1 MNNTPLARL
10 SALGQSVWLD
20 DLRRGMLGPV
30 GLLDRLIDEDGLGG
44 VTSNPA
50 IFEKAINGSEDYDEA
65 IRSLSRRGLSSEEL
79 YDHLTV
85 EDVAHA
91 ADHLRQKYEE
101 TAGADGYVSIE
112 VSPRIA
118 ADPLQSIAEGRRL
131 WETLQRPN
139 VMIKIPGTPGGLTAI
154 GQLLREGISVNITL
168 LFSVERYEEV
178 QAIYLCALEDRV
190 RKRMP
195 VDRLASIASFFL
207 SRIDS
212 LLDPRIERIIHEG
225 GSRSLEAKDLL
236 GMIGVSNAKVAYQKY
251 REVQSGG
258 RWDALRRK
266 GARPQRLLWASTS
279 TKNPLYDDLHY
290 VEPLIGPD
298 TVTTLTMK
306 TLEAYRDHG
315 RPQVRIG
322 DQLDHAI
329 RRLDSLPG
337 IGISLEEAARELE
350 EEGIR
355 AFVEPYEKSLSS
367 LRKKANSA
375 LPPA

>member
-20 DLRRGMLGPV
+20 DLRRGMLGPG

-178 QAIYLCALEDRV
+178 QAIYLSALEDRV

-279 TKNPLYDDLHY
+279 T
-290 VEPLIGPD
+290 
-298 TVTTLTMK
+298 
-306 TLEAYRDHG
+306 
-315 RPQVRIG
+315 
-322 DQLDHAI
+322 
-329 RRLDSLPG
+329 
-337 IGISLEEAARELE
+337 
-350 EEGIR
+350 
-355 AFVEPYEKSLSS
+355 
-367 LRKKANSA
+367 
-375 LPPA
+375 

>member
-1 MNNTPLARL
+1 MNNTPLTRL

-20 DLRRGMLGPV
+20 DLRRGMLGPG
-30 GLLDRLIDEDGLGG
+30 GLLDRLIEEDGLGG

-50 IFEKAINGSEDYDEA
+50 IFEKAIDGSEDYDEA
-65 IRSLSRRGLSSEEL
+65 IRSLSRRSLSSEEL
-79 YDHLTV
+79 YDLLTL

-91 ADHLRQKYEE
+91 ADHLRQRYEE

-118 ADPLQSIAEGRRL
+118 GDPLQSIAEGLRL
-131 WETLQRPN
+131 WEALQRPN
-139 VMIKIPGTPGGLTAI
+139 VMIKIPGTPGGMAAI
-154 GQLLREGISVNITL
+154 GQLLREGVNVNVTL
-168 LFSVERYEEV
+168 LFSVQRYE
-178 QAIYLCALEDRV
+178 QIQSIHLSALEDRL
-190 RKRMP
+190 RKRLP
-195 VDRLASIASFFL
+195 IDRLASIASFFL

-225 GSRSLEAKDLL
+225 GSRSLQAKDLL
-236 GMIGVSNAKVAYQKY
+236 GSIGVSNAKVAYQKF
-251 REVQSGG
+251 REVQSSA
-258 RWDALRRK
+258 RWDALRQK

-279 TKNPLYDDLHY
+279 VKNPLYDDLHY
-290 VEPLIGPD
+290 VEPLIGPE
-298 TVTTLTMK
+298 TVTTLTLK

-322 DQLDHAI
+322 DQLDRAI
-329 RRLDSLPG
+329 RRLDALPG

-350 EEGIR
+350 EAGIR
-355 AFVEPYEKSLSS
+355 AFVEPYEKVLSS
-367 LRKKANSA
+367 LRKKTNSA

>member
-1 MNNTPLARL
+1 MNNTPLTRL
-10 SALGQSVWLD
+10 SAFRQSVWLD
-20 DLRRGMLGPV
+20 DLRRGMLGPG
-30 GLLDRLIDEDGLGG
+30 GLLDRLIEEDGLGG

-65 IRSLSRRGLSSEEL
+65 IRALWRRSMSAEEL
-79 YDHLTV
+79 YDLLTV
-85 EDVAHA
+85 EDVARA
-91 ADHLRQKYEE
+91 ADQLRQKYDE
-101 TAGADGYVSIE
+101 TSGADGYVSIE
-112 VSPRIA
+112 VSPLLA

-131 WETLQRPN
+131 WETIQRPN

-154 GQLLREGISVNITL
+154 GQLLREGVNVNVTL
-168 LFSVERYEEV
+168 LFSVERYEEL
-178 QAIYLCALEDRV
+178 QTIYLSALEDRI
-190 RKRMP
+190 RKRLP

-225 GSRSLEAKDLL
+225 GSRSLQAKDLL
-236 GMIGVSNAKVAYQKY
+236 GMIGISSAKVAYQSFL
-251 REVQSGG
+251 EVQSGA
-258 RWDALRRK
+258 RWNALRQK

-279 TKNPLYDDLHY
+279 AKNPLYDDLHY

-306 TLEAYRDHG
+306 TLEAYRAHG
-315 RPQVRIG
+315 RPQARIA

-329 RRLDSLPG
+329 RRLDALPG
-337 IGISLEEAARELE
+337 IGISMEEAARELE
-350 EEGIR
+350 EQGIR
-355 AFVEPYEKSLSS
+355 AFVEPYENSLSS
-367 LRKKANSA
+367 LRRKASSA